1 MRINKLFIA
10 LGFVIAFAL
19 FFELAAHAD
28 EMNEATTITFSAPI
42 QIPEK
47 VLPAGTYLFEQAD
60 PNDEQNLV
68 RIFSAD
74 HSVLYATLQ
83 TVPTDRSEPTGD
95 TTITLA
101 EPESGQP
108 KLLVK
113 WFYPGS
119 LTGHEFMY
127 PRQQEQAIA
136 RDAQETVVGKQ
147 VVPSS
152 EAAGK

>member
-28 EMNEATTITFSAPI
+28 EMNESTKITFSAPV
-42 QIPEK
+42 QIPGK
-47 VLPAGTYLFEQAD
+47 VLPAGTYMFQLAD
-60 PNDEQNLV
+60 PNDSQDLV

-74 HSVLYATLQ
+74 GRVLQATLQ
-83 TVPTDRSEPTGD
+83 TVSTDRAEPTGD

-101 EPESGQP
+101 EAESGQP
-108 KLLVK
+108 EMLVK
-113 WFYPGS
+113 WFYPGR

-136 RDAQETVVGKQ
+136 HATQETFVGDQ
-147 VVPSS
+147 LVPSS
-152 EAAGK
+152 EAGE